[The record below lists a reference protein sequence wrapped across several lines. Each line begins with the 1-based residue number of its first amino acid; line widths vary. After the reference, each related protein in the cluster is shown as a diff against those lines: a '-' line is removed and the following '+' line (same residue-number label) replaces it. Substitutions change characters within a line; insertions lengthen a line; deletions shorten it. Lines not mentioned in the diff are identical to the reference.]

1 MGPERLRPFHCFFFF
16 FISCFGIFWVIFA
29 FALQIGNP
37 LLDFDTDMNAV
48 DEYYWS
54 HGIITDR
61 AYKIKTSL
69 CNSSRVL
76 REYFSGQI
84 SNDCVLAAREV
95 EEEYSFTSF
104 IDPYYV
110 IGERCLSYNVS
121 QAGFLKEMLSSGMFQ
136 FRKSHDVLQT
146 QEPDQVRFLWKYTIL
161 IHSLFKCFHSLFLH
175 LEVQHF
181 YFQNSKWF

>member
-1 MGPERLRPFHCFFFF
+1 
-16 FISCFGIFWVIFA
+16 
-29 FALQIGNP
+29 
-37 LLDFDTDMNAV
+37 MNAV

-146 QEPDQVRFLWKYTIL
+146 QEPDQVRFL
-161 IHSLFKCFHSLFLH
+161 
-175 LEVQHF
+175 
-181 YFQNSKWF
+181 